1 MDAKLFENKAKG
13 DFYLYYRKSD
23 SNKITYLVGTR
34 DLHESSYIMDR
45 LPSNVKSNVNPDGS
59 LKIVANEDGSLN
71 LLDKKGKVAVWSWN
85 SDKLRYLNLSRVTR
99 IVPLESVLRN

>member
-1 MDAKLFENKAKG
+1 MDAKLFESKAKG

-23 SNKITYLVGTR
+23 SSKITYLVGTR
-34 DLHESSYIMDR
+34 DLHESSYIMDK
-45 LPSNVKSNVNPDGS
+45 LPPNVRSSRNEDGS

-85 SDKLRYLNLSRVTR
+85 SDKLRYLNLSRIVR
-99 IVPLESVLRN
+99 IVPLETVLRN